1 MTEFQQSAG
10 ILSIRITE
18 SRLDAA
24 AAPAFKAALEANV
37 TGSPRRVVVEMEA
50 VQFLDSTGLGV
61 LVSLMKLMAPN
72 GGLAITGAQ
81 PAVRRLL
88 QITQLDKVF
97 RLFDD
102 RQAAEAALRG

>member
-1 MTEFQQSAG
+1 MTEFEERAG
-10 ILSIRITE
+10 ILHIRIAD

-24 AAPAFKAALEANV
+24 AAPALKAALEANV
-37 TGSPRRVVVEMEA
+37 TGSPRRVIVDMEA

-61 LVSLMKLMAPN
+61 LVSLMKMMGQN
-72 GGLAITGAQ
+72 GGLAIAGAQ

-97 RLFDD
+97 RLYVDKG
-102 RQAAEAALRG
+102 AAEAALRG

>member
-1 MTEFQQSAG
+1 MTEFEQSGG
-10 ILSIRITE
+10 ILTIRITE
-18 SRLDAA
+18 NRLDAA

-37 TGSPRRVVVEMEA
+37 TGSPRRVIVDMEA

-61 LVSLMKLMAPN
+61 LVSLMKLMAQN
-72 GGLAITGAQ
+72 GGLAIAGAQ

-97 RLFDD
+97 RLFES
-102 RQAAEAALRG
+102 REAAETALRG